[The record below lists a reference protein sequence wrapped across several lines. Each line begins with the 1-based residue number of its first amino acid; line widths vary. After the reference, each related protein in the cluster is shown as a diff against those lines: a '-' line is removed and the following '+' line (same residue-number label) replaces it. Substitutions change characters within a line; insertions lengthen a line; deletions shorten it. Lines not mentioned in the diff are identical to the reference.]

1 MSEFKQS
8 GLTSQEVIDRKQQ
21 GLGNDFQEDVSKS
34 TTDIVKDNVL
44 TLFNFLNLAIG
55 ICLALVGAY
64 SNMVFLAII
73 AVNIAIGIY
82 QEIHARNMVAKLTIV
97 SKGQT
102 DRKSVV

>member
-44 TLFNFLNLAIG
+44 TLFNF
-55 ICLALVGAY
+55 
-64 SNMVFLAII
+64 
-73 AVNIAIGIY
+73 
-82 QEIHARNMVAKLTIV
+82 
-97 SKGQT
+97 
-102 DRKSVV
+102 